1 MDLPANRFKRAI
13 REGRQQIGLW
23 CTIPGNTVAEVLAGA
38 GYDWIVFDTEH
49 TPGDPASV
57 LGQLQA
63 AAPYPVS
70 AVVRPTRNDVAE
82 IKRYLDVGAQTL
94 VIPYVQDAG
103 EARAAVDAMLYAPAG
118 SRGVSGWTRATR
130 YGRVADYPRRAAEE
144 LCLIVQV
151 ETVEALG
158 RIEEIAA
165 VDGVDGLF
173 IGPADLAATMGH
185 AGDPLH
191 PEVVAAVEDAVGRI
205 RAAGKPAGIL
215 TLDRAFAERCIAL
228 GTVFTAVG
236 TDGGILSHGADALR
250 AAFGPRPDP
259 DR

>member
-1 MDLPANRFKRAI
+1 MNLPVNRFKRAI

-23 CTIPGNTVAEVLAGA
+23 CTIPGGTVAEVLAGA

-57 LGQLQA
+57 MGQLQA

-70 AVVRPTRNDVAE
+70 AVVRPAGNDTVE

-94 VIPYVQDAG
+94 LIPYVQDAE
-103 EARAAVDAMLYAPAG
+103 EARAAAAAVRYAPAG
-118 SRGVSGWTRATR
+118 LRGVSGWTRATR
-130 YGRVADYPRRAAEE
+130 YGRVPDYARRAADEI
-144 LCLIVQV
+144 CLLVQV
-151 ETVEALG
+151 ETAEALE
-158 RIEEIAA
+158 RIDAIAA

-173 IGPADLAATMGH
+173 IGPADLAASMGH
-185 AGDPLH
+185 AGDPMH
-191 PEVVAAVEDAVGRI
+191 PEVIAAVEGAIGRI

-215 TLDRAFAERCIAL
+215 TLDAAFAARCMAL

-236 TDGGILSHGADALR
+236 TDGGILSRGADALR
-250 AAFGPRPDP
+250 ASFPA
-259 DR
+259 